1 MLSCNL
7 VSLHRERQS
16 HLNCTKTII
25 FYSFCHFKEYYI
37 HKYCSIILVIALSV
51 SWVGFYLH
59 KLLILIYVDTPHI
72 HFISM
77 KLNKRLL
84 KGISCICSFIENMSE
99 LFEVFQFCEQENSSY
114 LKISTFISLASS
126 QKDNFNTR
134 SNLY

>member
-1 MLSCNL
+1 MTIPILGSF
-7 VSLHRERQS
+7 
-16 HLNCTKTII
+16 NCTKTII
-25 FYSFCHFKEYYI
+25 FYLFCHFKWYYI
-37 HKYCSIILVIALSV
+37 HIYCSIIVVIALSV

-84 KGISCICSFIENMSE
+84 EGISCICSFIENMSE

-114 LKISTFISLASS
+114 LKTINFHQPCFIS
-126 QKDNFNTR
+126 KDNFNAR
-134 SNLY
+134 SNLYWNIYSIT